1 MKVID
6 FPLNKMDSVA
16 EAADVELYEWCVDKM
31 EQGLDPVY
39 LSGILQYNSVF
50 LLSSLIEEE

>member
-16 EAADVELYEWCVDKM
+16 EAADVELSEWCAEKID
-31 EQGLDPVY
+31 QGLDPIY